1 MLNLRR
7 IQLPPLVW
15 RTAVVAVLAF
25 SIGSAS
31 VALGLVVE
39 GVVEA
44 CYNNATGALR
54 VATPTKP
61 CLTTTANPVFRETAI
76 SWNQQ
81 GPQGP
86 EGPQGPAGPQGPQG
100 APGPQGPQG
109 VPGAQGS
116 STAFSTFR
124 QNGDGR
130 GDRIAVP
137 RGTFVNV
144 GSLTVP
150 SGSYVVMA
158 YIWFHNLDSAPAIAQ
173 CILNAGSHAAQA
185 LDTLPASIAI
195 VSNST
200 LAMNVAGSFF
210 NEGST
215 ISLSCRN
222 QNSSGGNLEITT
234 FDLNAVQ
241 VGTITTQPWP

>member
-1 MLNLRR
+1 MLNRIRIHLPRR
-7 IQLPPLVW
+7 VW
-15 RTAVVAVLAF
+15 RTAFVAVLAF
-25 SIGSAS
+25 GIGSAS
-31 VALGLVVE
+31 VAFGLVE

-44 CYNNATGALR
+44 CYNNATGVLR

-61 CLTTTANPVFRETAI
+61 CLTTTANPAFRETAI

-100 APGPQGPQG
+100 VPGPQGPQG
-109 VPGAQGS
+109 VPGGQGS
-116 STAFSTFR
+116 AAAFSTSR
-124 QNGDGR
+124 QNGDGE
-130 GDRIAVP
+130 RIAVP

-150 SGSYVVMA
+150 SGSYVVWA
-158 YIWFHNLDSAPAIAQ
+158 YIWFHNVDSADAIAQ
-173 CILNAGSHAAQA
+173 CILNAGSHGAQA
-185 LDTLPASIAI
+185 LDTLPASI
-195 VSNST
+195 SSLTNRT

-222 QNSSGGNLEITT
+222 QNSSGGNLEITG
-234 FDLNAVQ
+234 FDLNAIQ
-241 VGTITTQPWP
+241 VGTLTNQPWRQ